1 MTSIVDLEKKAYL
14 AFKPPKKLN
23 LNDWACENAYLSAES
38 SAEPGRWRSLPYQVG
53 IMNALT
59 DPTVEQIT
67 VMKSARV
74 GYTKILNHFIAY
86 HIENDPCGILAC
98 FPTLDDCNSYS
109 KDEIAPLLRDT
120 PCLHGLVSDP
130 KSKDGQN
137 TLLKKNFPGGT
148 LQLVGSNSARGFRMV
163 SRRIVLFDEVD
174 GYAPSAGTEGD
185 QIKLGI
191 KRTEFFS
198 NRKIVAGST
207 PTVKDFSRIEK
218 LFKESDQRRYFV
230 PCYKC
235 GHMQYL
241 DWKNFVCFDD
251 DPMTTVYKCKSC
263 EQHIPHSKKRWM
275 IERGEWR
282 ATSPGKAKHRG
293 FHIWA
298 AYSYSPNA
306 TWSHLMKEYLD
317 CKDDPEQLKTFI
329 NTTLGECYEE
339 QFYTIA
345 TADDLM
351 KRAAK
356 ETYEATKPPE
366 ECKILCMGIDVQDD
380 RLSMSVF
387 GYGGTYINPE
397 MWLIDR
403 KVIYGSPSRFD
414 LWNQLTE
421 VLKNKYKRVDGLEMK
436 ISLSAI
442 DTGGHFT
449 QETYAAIRER
459 LNLNLIG
466 IKGQSQKDK
475 PPIGKPTVI
484 DKNSKGQPL
493 KRGAI
498 QLYPV
503 GVSVI
508 KTTLHN
514 KLKDAEI
521 GKGYIHFYPTITPD
535 YFEELTAEKQVY
547 VRKKNGYI
555 TREWQKKSRVANEA
569 LDEAVY
575 SYAAYCRLLQTFDPR
590 TIFQQF
596 DRTLKE
602 QKLKK
607 DDTLRLKGKR
617 TSKRSNFVSN
627 W

>member
-1 MTSIVDLEKKAYL
+1 
-14 AFKPPKKLN
+14 
-23 LNDWACENAYLSAES
+23 
-38 SAEPGRWRSLPYQVG
+38 
-53 IMNALT
+53 
-59 DPTVEQIT
+59 
-67 VMKSARV
+67 
-74 GYTKILNHFIAY
+74 
-86 HIENDPCGILAC
+86 
-98 FPTLDDCNSYS
+98 
-109 KDEIAPLLRDT
+109 
-120 PCLHGLVSDP
+120 
-130 KSKDGQN
+130 
-137 TLLKKNFPGGT
+137 
-148 LQLVGSNSARGFRMV
+148 
-163 SRRIVLFDEVD
+163 
-174 GYAPSAGTEGD
+174 
-185 QIKLGI
+185 
-191 KRTEFFS
+191 
-198 NRKIVAGST
+198 
-207 PTVKDFSRIEK
+207 
-218 LFKESDQRRYFV
+218 
-230 PCYKC
+230 
-235 GHMQYL
+235 
-241 DWKNFVCFDD
+241 
-251 DPMTTVYKCKSC
+251 
-263 EQHIPHSKKRWM
+263 
-275 IERGEWR
+275 
-282 ATSPGKAKHRG
+282 
-293 FHIWA
+293 
-298 AYSYSPNA
+298 
-306 TWSHLMKEYLD
+306 
-317 CKDDPEQLKTFI
+317 
-329 NTTLGECYEE
+329 
-339 QFYTIA
+339 
-345 TADDLM
+345 
-351 KRAAK
+351 
-356 ETYEATKPPE
+356 
-366 ECKILCMGIDVQDD
+366 MGIDVQDD

-493 KRGAI
+493 RRGAI